1 MQLSIKD
8 VENSGKWYCIVLYCF
23 APVTGLTLG
32 HIQYPDLVTDP
43 EQLRVEL
50 TGLEPD
56 THYRIFLA
64 GVTRVGKGRDIFLDV
79 KTTELEGER
88 IILYTCKYYSNCIYI
103 ILEVNL
109 SPSLPPSLPPLLT
122 Q

>member
-8 VENSGKWYCIVLYCF
+8 IENSGKWYCIVLYCF

-64 GVTRVGKGRDIFLDV
+64 GMTRAGKGRDIFLDV

-88 IILYTCKYYSNCIYI
+88 ITLYLRIHYI
-103 ILEVNL
+103 NYVI
-109 SPSLPPSLPPLLT
+109 
-122 Q
+122 